1 MSARSILAALGL
13 AGAAL
18 LTSPA
23 HAEKLLLALS
33 SQQVTIAS
41 NYAGGELTLFGAV
54 RGETRQ
60 AGGRFE
66 AVVRARGP
74 GRTLQVRRKER
85 IGPFWINGPAR
96 TFERA
101 PDFLAVL
108 SSRPLGTVVGADD
121 IASEQLS
128 LSAAADGAP
137 AGGTRRVDVTED
149 AAFVAALVRRQA
161 ERGHWREDGRGVAFL
176 DRDVFRA
183 SIHLPPDV
191 AFGAYEVEA
200 RIYDQGRLAALE
212 TITFRVVKAGFEQR
226 VARFADRERL
236 LYGFGMALLAIAFG
250 WTASAAFRRD

>member
-1 MSARSILAALGL
+1 MIARAALAAIGL
-13 AGAAL
+13 ATGAL
-18 LTSPA
+18 GPSPA
-23 HAEKLLLALS
+23 QAEKLLLALS

-41 NYAGGELTLFGAV
+41 NYAGGELTLFGAA
-54 RGETRQ
+54 RGEPRQ
-60 AGGRFE
+60 GGGRWE

-85 IGPFWINGPAR
+85 VGPFWINGPAR
-96 TFERA
+96 AFERA

-108 SSRPLGTVVGADD
+108 SSKPLASVAAPED

-128 LSAAADGAP
+128 LAAVADGAP
-137 AGGTRRVDVTED
+137 AGGTRRLDAADD
-149 AAFVAALVRRQA
+149 AAFAAALVRRQTA
-161 ERGHWREDGRGVAFL
+161 RGHWREDGRGVAFL

-183 SIHLPPDV
+183 TIHLPPDV

-200 RIYDQGRLAALE
+200 RLYDRGRLAALE
-212 TITFRVVKAGFEQR
+212 TITFRVVKAGFEQK